1 MIRKIRKAKIT
12 AKQAASDEK
21 IRQQAYKDF
30 PPCCPNCGK
39 TLETPT
45 QVHNCVS
52 RPTNFKVR
60 LNDDKTID
68 EIFADNVSFHLE
80 QMDNGFWWIGLTPK
94 DNPNNRLMIHLTSK
108 RKIVCTAESDEGD
121 ISAGFLKEAK

>member
-45 QVHNCVS
+45 QVHNCMVEKTVPTFEELAARYTRAEKIGSVWKVS
-52 RPTNFKVR
+52 IKIGVQEFQLGIECDNET
-60 LNDDKTID
+60 
-68 EIFADNVSFHLE
+68 EADWFRFMLGKAFHE
-80 QMDNGFWWIGLTPK
+80 M
-94 DNPNNRLMIHLTSK
+94 
-108 RKIVCTAESDEGD
+108 
-121 ISAGFLKEAK
+121 LKEAK